1 MGRLSRWGILFRCKA
16 WVNAC
21 VSLLFVV
28 ALHACAAER
37 AYIVQIEGMRVTLD
51 ERQQGVMALFQA
63 LPDWTSE
70 EYSKE
75 DMHIL
80 SEICEKLSVY
90 SNDEIES
97 ALVVLSDHQNFPYPS
112 ISDSSRAFIIMR
124 AIFELPESI
133 STQGLR
139 YYSSFNSLQNTE
151 ALFHLQWPLK
161 FDDEGY
167 LLEVQSFT
175 GCHGSC
181 AYHFLREFRSFRRL
195 YNRRKFLAVSD

>member
-1 MGRLSRWGILFRCKA
+1 MGRFSRWGILFRCKA

-21 VSLLFVV
+21 VSLLFIVL
-28 ALHACAAER
+28 LHACAAER
-37 AYIVQIEGMRVTLD
+37 AYIVQVGGMSVKLG
-51 ERQQGVMALFQA
+51 EHQQGLVALFQS

-112 ISDSSRAFIIMR
+112 ISDSSRAFIVMR

-151 ALFHLQWPLK
+151 ALFYLQWPLK
-161 FDDEGY
+161 FDDEGH
-167 LLEVQSFT
+167 LIEVQSFT